1 MAEIDQKTIIDRIR
15 KTPSYDKL
23 RIIEANIAK
32 QGAMTPAV
40 EAAIKQHYG
49 ALARQV
55 VADKTGIDLDNLSP
69 AEEKIVLA
77 TAEYVGLMKRDHKT
91 ASRTFQILRNRG
103 LIGAAEASVAR
114 SKPTQGF
121 NVLNDADR
129 ADLSFEQIIIEHP
142 DEFSDRALWYARRA
156 LGLEND
162 ATKPPPVKRSK
173 GAAGF
178 LVKIDGSKQ
187 VLDGPARPTKA
198 TDWEGRKAVIPHPRS
213 LDGSPAM
220 PLAIGDQL
228 WIWTHEDKPYGPG
241 LGLTASAVAGNIN
254 QVSEGYEVTLEHLQ
268 LLKPH
273 IRLDEIAPGSS
284 GSTLVEAIRKNRHD
298 QAIMATPEE
307 LAEFTQAVE
316 RIQRDKLAKFA
327 GARARFTT
335 VAPQSAVPEQ
345 DRVELNV
352 AQQVA
357 APLPAQT
364 LGADEATPAG
374 TRPGDLQVENAEDR
388 PHWVLVCNPQKWAI
402 DEFLAR
408 GIEVDS
414 WGVRPSDKDR
424 FKPGQLAMVRVGQ
437 DRRSKAERE
446 GRPPLEPGIYALC
459 QVLTDP
465 YPATGASDE
474 FWSPGSER
482 EPGWPTVGIRYLRTF
497 LDKPLPIETLKVK
510 LPHVSRQLLDGF
522 QASTFPISGEDF
534 RAVTA
539 LLGVSVD
546 DLPDAANVP
555 GLAKS
560 LADIEDKYRDASPE
574 VKERQSRYI
583 ERGPV
588 GAKVKKLNGFKC
600 QICDA
605 LGHPPHAFLKPNG
618 EPYVEAHH
626 VMPVSKL
633 EKGSLHAAN
642 IMTLCANHHRQLH
655 FGGVEVEI
663 TDTHFTLEVGGVP
676 ISIPRPAV

>member
-1 MAEIDQKTIIDRIR
+1 MAEIDQQTIIERVR

-23 RIIEANIAK
+23 RVIEANITK
-32 QGAMTPAV
+32 QDAMTPAV
-40 EAAIKQHYG
+40 EAAIKEHYG

-55 VADKTGIDLDNLSP
+55 VAEKAGIKLENLTP

-77 TAEYVGLMKRDHKT
+77 VAEYVGLMKRDRKT
-91 ASRTFQILRNRG
+91 ASRTFQQLKNRG
-103 LIGAAEASVAR
+103 LIGAAEAAVLR
-114 SKPTQGF
+114 TKPTQGF
-121 NVLNDADR
+121 TMLNEADR
-129 ADLSFEQIIIEHP
+129 ADLSYEQIILDHP
-142 DEFSDRALWYARRA
+142 DEFSERALWFARRA
-156 LGLEND
+156 LGLDN
-162 ATKPPPVKRSK
+162 ATAKPPAEGDASTQARTELLLNWLKSRRANEPGQIAPYTNADAAQAMGIGDMAKYGRTQGNIQSRLDFACYKLGLPPLGMTAKEWFSRAWNWGDPSWEYPRASMQKAAQDHAWSNAELDQVLQTTRTLPG
-173 GAAGF
+173 GAAK
-178 LVKIDGSKQ
+178 LWKDEAAEHPDAI
-187 VLDGPARPTKA
+187 KA
-198 TDWEGRKAVIPHPRS
+198 W
-213 LDGSPAM
+213 
-220 PLAIGDQL
+220 
-228 WIWTHEDKPYGPG
+228 
-241 LGLTASAVAGNIN
+241 
-254 QVSEGYEVTLEHLQ
+254 
-268 LLKPH
+268 
-273 IRLDEIAPGSS
+273 
-284 GSTLVEAIRKNRHD
+284 
-298 QAIMATPEE
+298 
-307 LAEFTQAVE
+307 
-316 RIQRDKLAKFA
+316 
-327 GARARFTT
+327 
-335 VAPQSAVPEQ
+335 
-345 DRVELNV
+345 
-352 AQQVA
+352 A
-357 APLPAQT
+357 AA
-364 LGADEATPAG
+364 LGAEKEG
-374 TRPGDLQVENAEDR
+374 

-402 DEFLAR
+402 DGFLAR

-424 FKPGQLAMVRVGQ
+424 FKPGQLAIIRVGQ

-459 QVLTDP
+459 QVLTEP

-482 EPGWPTVGIRYLRTF
+482 EPGWPTVGIRYLHTF
-497 LDKPLPIETLKVK
+497 LEKPLPIQTLKAQ

-539 LLGVSVD
+539 LLGMSVD
-546 DLPDAANVP
+546 DLPDAADVP

-605 LGHPPHAFLKPNG
+605 LGHHPHAFLKPNG

-626 VMPVSKL
+626 VMHVSKL

-663 TDTHFTLEVGGVP
+663 TDTHFTLAVGGVP

>member
-1 MAEIDQKTIIDRIR
+1 MAEIEQQTIIDRIR

-23 RIIEANIAK
+23 RIIEANITK

-40 EAAIKQHYG
+40 EAAIREHYG

-55 VADKTGIDLDNLSP
+55 VAEKAAIKLENLTP

-77 TAEYVGLMKRDHKT
+77 VAEYVGLMKRDRKT
-91 ASRTFQILRNRG
+91 ASRTFQQLKNRG
-103 LIGAAEASVAR
+103 LIGAAEAAVSRA
-114 SKPTQGF
+114 KPTQGF
-121 NVLNDADR
+121 TMLNEADR
-129 ADLSFEQIIIEHP
+129 ADLSYEQIILDHP
-142 DEFSDRALWYARRA
+142 DEFSERALWFARRA
-156 LGLEND
+156 LGVDN
-162 ATKPPPVKRSK
+162 ATAKPPAEGDASTQARTELLLNWLKSRRTDEPGQIAPYTNADAAQAMGIGDMAKYGRTQGNIQSRLDFACYKLGLPPLGMTAKEWFSRAWNWGDPSWEYPRASMQKAAQNHAWSNDEFDQVLQTTRALPG
-173 GAAGF
+173 GAA
-178 LVKIDGSKQ
+178 K
-187 VLDGPARPTKA
+187 
-198 TDWEGRKAVIPHPRS
+198 
-213 LDGSPAM
+213 
-220 PLAIGDQL
+220 L
-228 WIWTHEDKPYGPG
+228 WK
-241 LGLTASAVAGNIN
+241 
-254 QVSEGYEVTLEHLQ
+254 
-268 LLKPH
+268 
-273 IRLDEIAPGSS
+273 
-284 GSTLVEAIRKNRHD
+284 
-298 QAIMATPEE
+298 
-307 LAEFTQAVE
+307 
-316 RIQRDKLAKFA
+316 
-327 GARARFTT
+327 
-335 VAPQSAVPEQ
+335 
-345 DRVELNV
+345 
-352 AQQVA
+352 
-357 APLPAQT
+357 
-364 LGADEATPAG
+364 DEAAE
-374 TRPGDLQVENAEDR
+374 RPDAIKAWAEALGDEKEG
-388 PHWVLVCNPQKWAI
+388 PYWVLVCNPQKWAI

-414 WGVRPSDKDR
+414 WGVRRSDKDR
-424 FKPGQLAMVRVGQ
+424 FKPGQLAIIRVGQ

-459 QVLTDP
+459 QVLTEP

-482 EPGWPTVGIRYLRTF
+482 EPGWPTVGVRYLRTF
-497 LDKPLPIETLKVK
+497 LDNPLPIETLKAQ

-539 LLGVSVD
+539 LLGVSMD
-546 DLPDAANVP
+546 GLPDAADVP
-555 GLAKS
+555 GLAKT
-560 LADIEDKYRDASPE
+560 LEDIEDKYRDASPE

-588 GAKVKKLNGFKC
+588 GAKVKKLNAFKC

-605 LGHPPHAFLKPNG
+605 LGHHPHAFLKPNG

-663 TDTHFTLEVGGVP
+663 LDTHFRLELGGMS

>member
-1 MAEIDQKTIIDRIR
+1 MAEIDQQTIIERVR

-23 RIIEANIAK
+23 RVIEANITK
-32 QGAMTPAV
+32 QDAMTPAV
-40 EAAIKQHYG
+40 EAAIKEHYG
-49 ALARQV
+49 TLARQV
-55 VADKTGIDLDNLSP
+55 VAEKAGIKLENLTP

-77 TAEYVGLMKRDHKT
+77 VAEYVGLMKRDRKA
-91 ASRTFQILRNRG
+91 ASRTFQQLKNRG
-103 LIGAAEASVAR
+103 LIGAAEAAVSRA
-114 SKPTQGF
+114 KPTQGF
-121 NVLNDADR
+121 TMLNEADR
-129 ADLSFEQIIIEHP
+129 ADLSYEQIILDHP
-142 DEFSDRALWYARRA
+142 DEFSERAVWFARRA
-156 LGLEND
+156 LGLDN
-162 ATKPPPVKRSK
+162 ATAKPPAE
-173 GAAGF
+173 G
-178 LVKIDGSKQ
+178 DGSTQARTEILLNWLKSRRSEEPGQ
-187 VLDGPARPTKA
+187 IAPYTNADAAQAMGISDMAKYGRPHGNIVSRLDIACCK
-198 TDWEGRKAVIPHPRS
+198 
-213 LDGSPAM
+213 L
-220 PLAIGDQL
+220 
-228 WIWTHEDKPYGPG
+228 G
-241 LGLTASAVAGNIN
+241 LPPIGLTAEQPFEHAWKSNLADWDFPINEMQSAAKDFLW
-254 QVSEGYEVTLEHLQ
+254 SEQDFLALLETTRML
-268 LLKPH
+268 
-273 IRLDEIAPGSS
+273 PGSAS
-284 GSTLVEAIRKNRHD
+284 SIYKAYSAQEEQAARKWADSFRQ
-298 QAIMATPEE
+298 QAEE
-307 LAEFTQAVE
+307 PF
-316 RIQRDKLAKFA
+316 
-327 GARARFTT
+327 
-335 VAPQSAVPEQ
+335 
-345 DRVELNV
+345 
-352 AQQVA
+352 
-357 APLPAQT
+357 
-364 LGADEATPAG
+364 
-374 TRPGDLQVENAEDR
+374 
-388 PHWVLVCNPQKWAI
+388 WVLVCNPQKWAI
-402 DEFLAR
+402 DAFLAR

-424 FKPGQLAMVRVGQ
+424 FKPGQLAIIRVGQ

-459 QVLTDP
+459 QVLTEP

-497 LDKPLPIETLKVK
+497 LDKPLPIETLKAQV
-510 LPHVSRQLLDGF
+510 PHVSRQLLDGF

-539 LLGVSVD
+539 LLGVSEV

-588 GAKVKKLNGFKC
+588 GAKVKKLNSFKC

-605 LGHPPHAFLKPNG
+605 LGHHPHAFLKPNG

-663 TDTHFTLEVGGVP
+663 TDKHFTLEVGGVR

>member
-1 MAEIDQKTIIDRIR
+1 MQEIDQQTLIGRIR
-15 KTPSYDKL
+15 KTPSYEKL
-23 RIIEANIAK
+23 RIIEANITK
-32 QGAMTPAV
+32 QDAMTPAV
-40 EAAIKQHYG
+40 EAAIKEHYG

-55 VADKTGIDLDNLSP
+55 VAEKAGIKLENLTP

-77 TAEYVGLMKRDHKT
+77 VGEYVGLMKRDRKT
-91 ASRTFQILRNRG
+91 ASRTFQQLKNRG
-103 LIGAAEASVAR
+103 LIGAAEAAVSRA
-114 SKPTQGF
+114 KPTQGF
-121 NVLNDADR
+121 TMLNEADR
-129 ADLSFEQIIIEHP
+129 ADLSYEQIILDHP
-142 DEFSDRALWYARRA
+142 DEFSERALWFARRA
-156 LGLEND
+156 LGRDN
-162 ATKPPPVKRSK
+162 ATAKPPAEGDASTQARTELLLNWLKSRRADEPGPIAPYTNADTAQAMGIGDMAKYGRTQGNIQSRLDFACYK
-173 GAAGF
+173 LGLPPLGMTAKEWFSLAWNWDDPSWEYPRASMQKAALDHAWSNAEFDQILQTTRTLPGGAA
-178 LVKIDGSKQ
+178 K
-187 VLDGPARPTKA
+187 
-198 TDWEGRKAVIPHPRS
+198 
-213 LDGSPAM
+213 
-220 PLAIGDQL
+220 L
-228 WIWTHEDKPYGPG
+228 WK
-241 LGLTASAVAGNIN
+241 
-254 QVSEGYEVTLEHLQ
+254 
-268 LLKPH
+268 
-273 IRLDEIAPGSS
+273 DE
-284 GSTLVEAIRKNRHD
+284 
-298 QAIMATPEE
+298 
-307 LAEFTQAVE
+307 AVE
-316 RIQRDKLAKFA
+316 RPDAIKAWA
-327 GARARFTT
+327 EA
-335 VAPQSAVPEQ
+335 
-345 DRVELNV
+345 
-352 AQQVA
+352 
-357 APLPAQT
+357 
-364 LGADEATPAG
+364 LGAEKEG
-374 TRPGDLQVENAEDR
+374 RY
-388 PHWVLVCNPQKWAI
+388 WVLVCNPQKWAI

-408 GIEVDS
+408 DIEVDS
-414 WGVRPSDKDR
+414 WGVRPSDRNR
-424 FKPGQLAMVRVGQ
+424 FKPGQLAIIRVGQ
-437 DRRSKAERE
+437 DRRSKTERE

-459 QVLTDP
+459 QVLTEP

-482 EPGWPTVGIRYLRTF
+482 ELGWPTVDIRYLRTF
-497 LDKPLPIETLKVK
+497 LDKPLPIETLKAQ
-510 LPHVSRQLLDGF
+510 LPHLSRQLLDGF

-539 LLGVSVD
+539 LLGVPVD

-605 LGHPPHAFLKPNG
+605 LGHHPHAFLKPNG

-663 TDTHFTLEVGGVP
+663 TDTHFTLKVGGVP